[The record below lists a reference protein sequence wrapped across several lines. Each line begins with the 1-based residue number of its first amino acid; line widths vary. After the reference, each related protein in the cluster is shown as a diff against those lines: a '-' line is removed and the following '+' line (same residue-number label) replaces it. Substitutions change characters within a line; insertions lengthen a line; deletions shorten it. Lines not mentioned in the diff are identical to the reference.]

1 MASMTARLCAIRRR
15 ASGARTAGGGYPARM
30 SHVPAR
36 VEQLMALASGDEKHD
51 PSAHST
57 LDILWVLYDR
67 ILRYDPRDPRSED
80 RDRFL
85 MSKGH
90 GPLALFAKGSDR
102 RVFVLIGDGEANEGS
117 VWETAMLAGSLEL
130 PHLTAILVDNASS
143 TRPLGDIA
151 AKFAAFGW
159 AARALRGRGP
169 GAPSAGPPAP

>member
-67 ILRYDPRDPRSED
+67 ILRYDPRDPRTEN

-90 GPLALFAKGSDR
+90 GPPALFAILAD
-102 RVFVLIGDGEANEGS
+102 EGFFPAAGMARFAA
-117 VWETAMLAGSLEL
+117 WGGSL
-130 PHLTAILVDNASS
+130 
-143 TRPLGDIA
+143 
-151 AKFAAFGW
+151 
-159 AARALRGRGP
+159 RGH
-169 GAPSAGPPAP
+169 